1 MARLILLV
9 AVLLV
14 LQLKI
19 VQSKNVYIPSEAQ
32 EIIHFCQN
40 NGKDFLAVTT
50 KDLDDVKVGS
60 KLILVY
66 VTLDA
71 HPILNSYKR
80 WYDIF

>member
-1 MARLILLV
+1 MMSRLILLV

-14 LQLKI
+14 SPLKI
-19 VQSKNVYIPSEAQ
+19 VQSKNDYIPSEAQ

-60 KLILVY
+60 KIISLCY
-66 VTLDA
+66 FSCTS
-71 HPILNSYKR
+71 N
-80 WYDIF
+80 FTF

>member
-9 AVLLV
+9 AVLLA
-14 LQLKI
+14 LPPKI

-50 KDLDDVKVGS
+50 KDLDDVKVCS
-60 KLILVY
+60 KLKLSY
-66 VTLDA
+66 VT
-71 HPILNSYKR
+71 
-80 WYDIF
+80 